1 MNKIA
6 KIICT
11 LFLAIGITIGVQ
23 AQEFKTKFSGKSA
36 NSKISIALNNSE
48 VKIEGYGGSEVII
61 LARGYKAPPKRA
73 EGLKPLYNTNVD
85 NTGIGLFLSIEGDEM
100 KIEKATRED
109 IDYTFKVPANVH
121 LVVNETQWQGD
132 GIEVHKMEG
141 EVEINAKNSD
151 IVFKDVKGPI
161 VANTTNGDIEIVY
174 LSLNQGKPNSIKSVN
189 GYVDV
194 TMPASSK
201 AEVKMRSMNGEIYSN
216 FELTY
221 PEDKKGIPHVGGNN
235 TIEGKLNG
243 GGIMLSINSIN
254 DDIYLRKK

>member
-6 KIICT
+6 KIFFT
-11 LFLAIGITIGVQ
+11 LLLAIGMAVGLH
-23 AQEFKTKFSGKSA
+23 AQEFKTKFTGKSS

-48 VKIEGYGGSEVII
+48 VIIEGHEGNDVII
-61 LARGYKAPPKRA
+61 IAKGFKAPPKRA

-85 NTGIGLFLSIEGDEM
+85 NTGIGLALIIEGDEM
-100 KIEKATRED
+100 KIEKASRED
-109 IDYTFKVPANVH
+109 IDYTFKIPSNVR

-132 GIEVHKMEG
+132 GIEVHKMAG
-141 EVEINAKNSD
+141 EVEVNAKNSD
-151 IVFKDVKGPI
+151 IVFKDVTGPI

-174 LSLNQGKPNSIKSVN
+174 LSLNQEKPNSIKSVN
-189 GYVDV
+189 GFVDV
-194 TMPASSK
+194 TLPASSK